1 MYPQLAAGA
10 EIHIIPERL
19 RMDLPGIRDYIERER
34 INVAFFPTPVCEQF
48 AKQKTHSLEK
58 VITGGD
64 KLKCFTADYDIYN
77 NYGPTEGTVLSTAFR
92 IGSIPATIA

>member
-34 INVAFFPTPVCEQF
+34 ITGALKRMTIFFKASPSFQM
-48 AKQKTHSLEK
+48 Q
-58 VITGGD
+58 
-64 KLKCFTADYDIYN
+64 
-77 NYGPTEGTVLSTAFR
+77 
-92 IGSIPATIA
+92 